1 MPPQSKQGP
10 FRVCENT
17 GESAPGAFLTDG
29 KPTGY
34 RHALGPAT
42 ISSHTLTY
50 RGRLPGS
57 RWVWVLAGGVA
68 LLLSACSDSSP
79 PTQTAPARPPQ
90 PPPAAKAAAPPA
102 ETKAPTPEA
111 PPYVYEVKGRRDPF
125 RPLVAPRVAEVK
137 KPRRPTTELGGLEV
151 TELKLV
157 GIVWERR
164 GYFALVEG
172 PNGKGYV
179 LRLNDTVGE
188 DARVTKITPQGVTFE
203 VKDAPAVQQAQARA
217 MELRLRKEE

>member
-10 FRVCENT
+10 F
-17 GESAPGAFLTDG
+17 
-29 KPTGY
+29 
-34 RHALGPAT
+34 
-42 ISSHTLTY
+42 TY

-68 LLLSACSDSSP
+68 LLLNACSDSSP